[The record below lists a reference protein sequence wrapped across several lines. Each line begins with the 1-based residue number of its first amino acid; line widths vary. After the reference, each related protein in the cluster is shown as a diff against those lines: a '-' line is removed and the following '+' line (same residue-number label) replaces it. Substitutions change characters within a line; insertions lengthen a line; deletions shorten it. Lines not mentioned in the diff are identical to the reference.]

1 MSRENVRP
9 SYLTNNTNLREAKEL
24 AMNQAFVQLPQ
35 TATQNMIGAKKFSSE
50 LGYNVSKS

>member
-1 MSRENVRP
+1 M
-9 SYLTNNTNLREAKEL
+9 TNNTNLREAKEL